1 MEKTLVRFF
10 GGAVMVW
17 GALVGLPASAHAQSI
32 AIDPITQNG
41 PARQPLTQIIRV
53 TNQGGADANHVT
65 VTFTVPKGSKV
76 DSSCQFD
83 RFHGVG
89 SYTCT
94 VGTGTLTTGQT
105 VDIPFTIAM
114 GKSGEI
120 SLEVT
125 CDQGTFVGSILIT
138 IL

>member
-17 GALVGLPASAHAQSI
+17 GALVGLPTSAHAQSI

-41 PARQPLTQIIRV
+41 PARQPLTQVIRV
-53 TNQGGADANHVT
+53 TNQGGPDATNVT
-65 VTFTVPKGSKV
+65 VTFTVPKGAKV

-83 RFHGVG
+83 RYHGVG
-89 SYTCT
+89 SYTCS
-94 VGTGTLTTGQT
+94 VGTLAAGDI
-105 VDIPFTIAM
+105 VDIPFTISM
-114 GKSGEI
+114 GKS
-120 SLEVT
+120 SQVSVEVT
-125 CDQGTFVGSILIT
+125 CDQGTFVGSISIV

>member
-1 MEKTLVRFF
+1 
-10 GGAVMVW
+10 MVW
-17 GALVGLPASAHAQSI
+17 GGLVGLPASAHAQSI

-53 TNQGGADANHVT
+53 TNQGGPNATGVT
-65 VTFTVPKGSKV
+65 VTFTVPKGAKV
-76 DSSCQFD
+76 DSACQFD

-94 VGTGTLTTGQT
+94 VGTGTLGAGDT
-105 VDIPFTIAM
+105 VDIPFTISM
-114 GKSGEI
+114 GKS
-120 SLEVT
+120 SQVSVEVT
-125 CDQGTFVGSILIT
+125 CDQGTFVGSISIV

>member
-17 GALVGLPASAHAQSI
+17 GALVGLPTSAHAQSI
-32 AIDPITQNG
+32 AIDPISQNG
-41 PARQPLTQIIRV
+41 PARQPLAQVIRV
-53 TNQGGADANHVT
+53 TNQGGPDATGVT
-65 VTFTVPKGSKV
+65 VTFTVPKGAKV

-94 VGTGTLTTGQT
+94 VGTGTLGAGQT
-105 VDIPFTIAM
+105 VDIPFTISM
-114 GKSGEI
+114 GKSAEV
-120 SLEVT
+120 SVEVT